1 MSGGTIPVG
10 GSIIFTLSLGS
21 TVVYTDK
28 VPVSGNGTYTTLQGN
43 NPGGYTLPTSVT
55 VTGRGLGAQQG
66 GSQLVLNGAPIAV
79 TAWSDTSIQ
88 FTVPADDPATGV
100 ASTNL
105 PRAVPLVVPMT
116 GQLSISVTFK
126 AT

>member
-1 MSGGTIPVG
+1 M
-10 GSIIFTLSLGS
+10 
-21 TVVYTDK
+21 
-28 VPVSGNGTYTTLQGN
+28 
-43 NPGGYTLPTSVT
+43 
-55 VTGRGLGAQQG
+55 TGRGLGAQQG

-79 TAWSDTSIQ
+79 TAWSDTSIH

-116 GQLSISVTFK
+116 GQLSNSVTFK